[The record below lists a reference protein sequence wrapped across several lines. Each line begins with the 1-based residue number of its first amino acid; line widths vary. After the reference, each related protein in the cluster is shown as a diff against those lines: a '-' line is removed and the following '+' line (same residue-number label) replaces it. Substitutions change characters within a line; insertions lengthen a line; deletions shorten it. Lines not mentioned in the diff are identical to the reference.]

1 MKRTWAFAAAVLCCS
16 TLSTIDAQTGWLP
29 RGVNLGPNITGANS
43 AAVLARIDAIERLV
57 KQVPELAHPNG
68 FEIRSSV
75 EGGGRRT
82 GAGSSQHADY
92 ALQYVY
98 RIDFFSP
105 SLAANKTA
113 IGAIVFAVNADE
125 NVRAWVDAQ
134 GRDIYVEGLRWRPP
148 MPSSIATFVASP
160 SGATVQNGDD
170 FTLDA

>member
-75 EGGGRRT
+75 EGDDTELDDVGIHTPVLQFGREI
-82 GAGSSQHADY
+82 Q
-92 ALQYVY
+92 
-98 RIDFFSP
+98 
-105 SLAANKTA
+105 LA
-113 IGAIVFAVNADE
+113 
-125 NVRAWVDAQ
+125 RR
-134 GRDIYVEGLRWRPP
+134 RDL
-148 MPSSIATFVASP
+148 
-160 SGATVQNGDD
+160 
-170 FTLDA
+170 